1 MKKNIFGVL
10 KYAIATIIGAIVM
23 YIAIANGVIDVVVP
37 ETVYHYYNLVELN
50 YNSTQQAVPAAS
62 TTASITP

>member
-23 YIAIANGVIDVVVP
+23 YIAIANGIIDVVVP

-50 YNSTQQAVPAAS
+50 NSTPQAVPAAS
-62 TTASITP
+62 TTASVTP